1 MSLAYWGAL
10 LFLAVGLF
18 CLCYLPHPDME
29 DYDDDER
36 ALTSGRV
43 RGGAVDALPR
53 LRDARPAVR
62 QAR

>member
-29 DYDDDER
+29 DYDDADH
-36 ALTSGRV
+36 TQPP
-43 RGGAVDALPR
+43 GGFWG
-53 LRDARPAVR
+53 
-62 QAR
+62 